1 MSKPDTANKIS
12 FRQLIKG
19 LGSWVNEEKAQKL
32 DDWARQNGVDLS
44 ILNHRPQKSV
54 KASIL
59 ELSKNQEER
68 AAIEEFLSSKNLQ
81 EFNQFL
87 SKCSETSGWISSRKQ
102 MAESLYD
109 LVNQMRENE
118 ALNTK
123 CLAIAS
129 TAFGTCEDRTS
140 LAYVQMITQ
149 KDLSQKSISEM
160 TVTELLEC
168 TKKESVISYLY
179 EKADA
184 KINELRVIEA
194 NRLTRLGIS
203 DEKEI
208 KNRALERVDDI
219 EVYLAYLQAA
229 SDLGSQIPASSM
241 LYTFC
246 SKVSEEDLKDA
257 VAEFGDPIL
266 RAAAHAYENAR
277 FKLHPEINRIILEET
292 KDLDLML
299 EDGEA
304 LEDFEERIKAEQ
316 EVSTSRIIQKIVE
329 IFAQTRELTNQ
340 SPAGSEVAV
349 SELQTEGIRVT
360 ASRSESGVEVANQE
374 QRGGPTPSPTMGPTS
389 FASRLGNCFNALFGL
404 TQRNNRDISL

>member
-12 FRQLIKG
+12 FRQLIEG
-19 LGSWVNEEKAQKL
+19 LGSWINEEKAQKL

-160 TVTELLEC
+160 TVAELLEC

-184 KINELRVIEA
+184 KINDLRVIEE
-194 NRLTRLGIS
+194 NMLTKPGIT
-203 DEKEI
+203 DKKEI

-229 SDLGSQIPASSM
+229 SDLGSEIPAFSM

-246 SKVSEEDLKDA
+246 SKVSE
-257 VAEFGDPIL
+257 
-266 RAAAHAYENAR
+266 
-277 FKLHPEINRIILEET
+277 
-292 KDLDLML
+292 
-299 EDGEA
+299 
-304 LEDFEERIKAEQ
+304 
-316 EVSTSRIIQKIVE
+316 
-329 IFAQTRELTNQ
+329 
-340 SPAGSEVAV
+340 
-349 SELQTEGIRVT
+349 
-360 ASRSESGVEVANQE
+360 
-374 QRGGPTPSPTMGPTS
+374 
-389 FASRLGNCFNALFGL
+389 
-404 TQRNNRDISL
+404 